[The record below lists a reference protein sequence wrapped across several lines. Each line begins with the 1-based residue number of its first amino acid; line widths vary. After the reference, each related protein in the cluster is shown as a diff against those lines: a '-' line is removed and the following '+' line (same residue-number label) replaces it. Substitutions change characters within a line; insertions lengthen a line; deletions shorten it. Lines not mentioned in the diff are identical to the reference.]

1 MDGGMEL
8 RVENITGEKRK
19 QGKNKGDLYILLPQ
33 RGPHAILAD
42 AYNGENEEY

>member
-8 RVENITGEKRK
+8 RLKHYREKRK